1 MLHQEEHDFTKG
13 TVKGNIL
20 QLALPMMLAQ
30 LINIFYNIVDRMYIG
45 RIPGAGSLAL
55 TGLGVVFPI
64 ISAVLAFANLF
75 GYGGPPLCSIAR
87 GKQDE
92 KRAAAIMGNTFSMLV
107 ITGVVIT
114 AVGFLVKKPL
124 LYTFGASA
132 NTYSYANEYLRVY
145 LLGTVF
151 VMISV
156 GMNGFINSQGFARK
170 GMLTVLIG
178 AVLNIILDPIFI
190 FVLHMGAG
198 GAALATVISQMVSAC
213 WVLVFLRGKK
223 TLLRLDAV
231 SMKLDFSLMKQI
243 TAMGLS
249 GFFMAFTN
257 SAVQVVCNVMLQLQ
271 GGDVYV
277 GVMAIIYSVREV
289 LCVPLS
295 GFTSGAQPVLGYNYG
310 AKAYSR
316 VKEGIRFLS
325 LIGIVYTMVVWLI
338 TLIFPWFFIWIFN
351 GGPDLMEAGVIC
363 MRIYFFAFV
372 FMSLQFAGQ
381 STFTA
386 LGKAKHAIFFSLLR
400 KVVIVI
406 PLTIGLPY
414 VANLGIY
421 GVFLAE
427 PVSNLL
433 GGCAC
438 FFTMLFVTKK
448 ILKEE

>member
-13 TVKGNIL
+13 TVRGNIL
-20 QLALPMMLAQ
+20 QLAIPMMLAQ

-87 GKQDE
+87 GDRDE
-92 KRAAAIMGNTFSMLV
+92 KKAAAIMGNTFSMLV
-107 ITGVVIT
+107 VTGIILT
-114 AVGFLVKKPL
+114 AVGLLVKEPL
-124 LYTFGASA
+124 LYAFGASA
-132 NTYSYANEYLRVY
+132 DTYPYANEYLSVY
-145 LLGTVF
+145 LLGTIF
-151 VMISV
+151 VMISA

-190 FVLHMGAG
+190 FVLHMGAR
-198 GAALATVISQMVSAC
+198 GAALATVISQGVSAI
-213 WVLVFLRGKK
+213 WVLRFIFGKE
-223 TLLRLDAV
+223 TLLKLDAQA
-231 SMKLDFSLMKQI
+231 MKPDFRLMGQI
-243 TAMGLS
+243 TTMGLS
-249 GFFMAFTN
+249 GFCMAATN
-257 SAVQVVCNVMLQLQ
+257 SAVQVVCNVMLQAH
-271 GGDVYV
+271 GGDIYV
-277 GVMAIIYSVREV
+277 GIMAIINSVREV
-289 LCVPLS
+289 LCVPLH

-310 AKAYSR
+310 AKAYQR
-316 VKEGIRFLS
+316 VKEGIRFITML
-325 LIGIVYTMVVWLI
+325 GISYTLLGWVI
-338 TLIFPWFFIWIFN
+338 TLVFPGFFIRIFN
-351 GGPDLMEAGVIC
+351 GGPELLDAGVIC

-381 STFTA
+381 SVFTA

-406 PLTIGLPY
+406 PLTLLLPY
-414 VANLGIY
+414 IGNTGVY

-427 PVSNLL
+427 PVSNVL

-438 FFTMLFVTKK
+438 FITMMVTMKK
-448 ILKEE
+448 ILREK